1 MRKEQDMDYEIIRT
15 KRKTVAISVSRE
27 QKITIRT
34 PLKLSARE
42 AERIINENSDWIKK
56 QLHIMKE
63 RSENSIY
70 SRLSECD
77 IQFLKEKAKKV
88 LYHRVSH
95 YSEIMQAE
103 PKGIK
108 ITSAK
113 TRWGSCSAKNS
124 LCFSWRLM
132 LLPDDIID
140 YIVVHELAHIRVKNH
155 QKQFYDEVRRYMP
168 DYRERELRLKKI
180 QREL

>member
-1 MRKEQDMDYEIIRT
+1 
-15 KRKTVAISVSRE
+15 
-27 QKITIRT
+27 
-34 PLKLSARE
+34 
-42 AERIINENSDWIKK
+42 
-56 QLHIMKE
+56 
-63 RSENSIY
+63 
-70 SRLSECD
+70 
-77 IQFLKEKAKKV
+77 
-88 LYHRVSH
+88 
-95 YSEIMQAE
+95 MQAE
-103 PKGIK
+103 PEGIK

-113 TRWGSCSAKNS
+113 TRWGSCIAKNS